1 MREFDTICAIATP
14 IGEGGIAIIRIS
26 GEKALEIADKIFAP
40 KSKKDIK
47 DMKTYTMRYGTIVD
61 LDTKDII
68 DDVIL
73 SYMKGPRSY
82 TGENVIEVNCHGGVV
97 ATNRVLNQIVKAG
110 ARIAEPGEFTKRAF
124 LNGRIDLSQAEATM
138 DIIKA
143 KTELSMKSAMMQS
156 KGALSK
162 EIGELRKYL
171 LNVLALIEYAVDFT
185 EDDEDIVDDDLIAQ
199 IKDSITKTITRINS
213 LLKNADE
220 GKIIRDGLNI
230 VIVGKPNVGKSSLLN
245 SLLREKRA
253 IVTDIPG
260 TTRDIIEEYIN
271 LDGIPIKITD
281 TAGIRDTEDTVEKI
295 GVERSKEKIEE
306 ADLVIL
312 MLDTSRA
319 LDDEDR
325 VIIDAINDKKYI
337 ALLNKVDL
345 ECKISEEVITSLN
358 RTIEISAKTGF
369 GIENLKEEIKN
380 LFFNG
385 EIDSESL
392 IISNT
397 RHKQALYRS
406 LEDCNLALEKINL
419 NEYLDLISI
428 YITSAMR
435 ALGEITGDELEEDLL
450 NKIFSEFCCGK

>member
-26 GEKALEIADKIFAP
+26 GEKALEIADKIFVG
-40 KSKKDIK
+40 KNNKDIK
-47 DMKTYTMRYGTIVD
+47 EMKTYTMRYGTIVD
-61 LDTKDII
+61 LDTKEII

-110 ARIAEPGEFTKRAF
+110 ARVAEPGEFTKRAF

-138 DIIKA
+138 DIITA

-156 KGALSK
+156 RGALSK

-185 EDDEDIVDDDLIAQ
+185 EDDEDIVDDNLIAQ
-199 IKDSITKTITRINS
+199 IKDGITKTLTRINS

-220 GKIIRDGLNI
+220 GKIIRDGLNV

-271 LDGIPIKITD
+271 LDGIPIRITD

-312 MLDTSRA
+312 MLDTSRE

-325 VIIDAINDKKYI
+325 VIIDSIKDKKYV

-345 ECKISEEVITSLN
+345 ECKLSKEFISGLK

-369 GIENLKEEIKN
+369 GIEKLKEEIKN

-406 LEDCNLALEKINL
+406 LENCNLALEKINL

-428 YITSAMR
+428 YITSAMK

>member
-1 MREFDTICAIATP
+1 MKEFDTICAIATP

-26 GEKALEIADKIFAP
+26 GEKALEIAGKIFVG
-40 KSKKDIK
+40 KNKKDIK

-61 LDTKDII
+61 LETKEII

-73 SYMKGPRSY
+73 SYMKGPKSY
-82 TGENVIEVNCHGGVV
+82 TGENVVEVNCHGGVV
-97 ATNRVLNQIVKAG
+97 ATNRVLNQIVKSG
-110 ARIAEPGEFTKRAF
+110 ARVAEPGEFTKRAF
-124 LNGRIDLSQAEATM
+124 LNGRIDLSQAEAIM

-185 EDDEDIVDDDLIAQ
+185 EDEEDVVDDNLIAQ
-199 IKDSITKTITRINS
+199 IKDSINKTITRINL

-260 TTRDIIEEYIN
+260 TTRDVIEEYIN
-271 LDGIPIKITD
+271 LDGIPIKIID
-281 TAGIRDTEDTVEKI
+281 TAGIRDTDDTVEKI
-295 GVERSKEKIEE
+295 GVERSREKIEE
-306 ADLVIL
+306 ADLVIF
-312 MLDTSRA
+312 MLDTSRD

-325 VIIDAINDKKYI
+325 AIMDAIKDKKYI
-337 ALLNKVDL
+337 ALLNKIDL
-345 ECKISEEVITSLN
+345 ECKLSKEVIKGLN
-358 RTIEISAKTGF
+358 KTIDISTKTGF
-369 GIENLKEEIKN
+369 GIEELKKEIKN

-392 IISNT
+392 IVSNT
-397 RHKQALYRS
+397 RHKEALYRS
-406 LEDCNLALEKINL
+406 LDNCNLALEKINL

-435 ALGEITGDELEEDLL
+435 SLGEITGDELEEDLL